1 MGQRIVA
8 LEHLMGQR
16 VVALEHLMG
25 QRIVALEHL
34 MGQLWSYG
42 LADCGLG
49 TSNGP
54 AMELWASGLWPWN
67 I

>member
-1 MGQRIVA
+1 
-8 LEHLMGQR
+8 
-16 VVALEHLMG
+16 
-25 QRIVALEHL
+25 

-49 TSNGP
+49 TCDGSVMGRLIV
-54 AMELWASGLWPWN
+54 ALEHLMGQIWASGLWPWN